1 MTVLSDVAR
10 PTGITGRGPERI
22 KDRRKP
28 TMKRLLPLLLTLLIA
43 LPVVAALTACGPD
56 NDEPRPRIPQNRLKP
71 NRPVKSLSPE
81 EAEARTAQT
90 QAQLVSRL
98 KWSDPS
104 SEPGD
109 AAADASACVE
119 QAESDP
125 RVANANPL
133 VRLTWLASCL
143 KEKGWEIDLEE

>member
-1 MTVLSDVAR
+1 
-10 PTGITGRGPERI
+10 
-22 KDRRKP
+22 
-28 TMKRLLPLLLTLLIA
+28 MKRLLPLLLTLLIA
-43 LPVVAALTACGPD
+43 LPVVAALTACGSD

-90 QAQLVSRL
+90 RAQLVSRL
-98 KWSDPS
+98 EWSDPS

-109 AAADASACVE
+109 PAADTSACVE

-125 RVANANPL
+125 RVTNANPL
-133 VRLTWLASCL
+133 VQLAWLASCL
-143 KEKGWEIDLEE
+143 KEKGWEIDREG